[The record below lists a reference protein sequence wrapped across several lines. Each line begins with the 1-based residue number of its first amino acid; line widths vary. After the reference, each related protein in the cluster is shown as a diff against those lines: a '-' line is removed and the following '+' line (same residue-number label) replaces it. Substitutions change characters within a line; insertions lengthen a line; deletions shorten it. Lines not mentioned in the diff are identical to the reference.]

1 MILFG
6 ALNPGRDSLGM
17 FETFIK
23 NSSIQDLASYVIII
37 VIIFGLSPY
46 GLFFLRMGL
55 HLVFGAPRPRIMRG
69 TKKTHAQVLQDVS
82 EQARTRIDEMSA
94 YIIELEDLLKQ
105 YQYGA
110 HTLEAQNE
118 ALKEHIR
125 AMEAGADMHGAQYD
139 GEAPSP
145 DSESNQALA
154 TLDLSPGASWENIR
168 AAYRRL
174 VKLHH
179 PDHGGDPERLR
190 QVNSAYDHLK
200 RIYGKAG

>member
-6 ALNPGRDSLGM
+6 APAARRDSLCM

-23 NSSIQDLASYVIII
+23 NSSIQDLASYVVIMM
-37 VIIFGLSPY
+37 IIFGLSPY
-46 GLFFLRMGL
+46 GLFFIRMGL
-55 HLVFGAPRPRIMRG
+55 HLAFGAPRPRIIRG
-69 TKKTHAQVLQDVS
+69 TRKTHAQVLQDVS
-82 EQARTRIDEMSA
+82 TQARTRIDEMSA
-94 YIIELEDLLKQ
+94 YISDLEELLAQ
-105 YQYGA
+105 YQHGA
-110 HTLEAQNE
+110 DALEAENE

-139 GEAPSP
+139 GKTSSP
-145 DSESNQALA
+145 DSEIDRALEA
-154 TLDLSPGASWENIR
+154 LDLSPGATWEDIR

-174 VKLHH
+174 VKIHH

-200 RIYGKAG
+200 HLYGI